1 MKIRAAVLVAAA
13 AVLVVLGAAATR
25 SADEA
30 WVGFQKRYAEL
41 SAAKSK
47 TPGAPQ
53 PIELKQDRLQ
63 GFEGSGVERIDRCRS
78 CHVAVDDPR
87 FAGEAQPL
95 HTHPSIAP
103 HAFGEL
109 GCTVCHEGEGRA
121 TTADLAHGKDP
132 FWPEPML
139 TGKFVEASCARCHPA
154 PYLAETPHLRRGRE
168 LFEKSACVG
177 CHRVQGLSRGNLGLE
192 LTDVGT
198 KRTVEFFQKK
208 LRNPLFNVQA
218 TLMPKLRLSDEDV
231 SDLAVFLK
239 SLKGRPVAEDPMSFR
254 KRVKAW
260 TLAAPPAVDPT
271 VEVGRGLVE
280 SRGCTAC
287 HKLGA
292 ADGGLAPDLS
302 FLGQVR
308 DASYVEG
315 HLVDPRVQTPGSNMP
330 NFWLSA
336 SERKAMAAYLTS
348 LGGYVRPATPKD
360 QYAQLCS
367 RCHGEK
373 GDGEGVAAANLLP
386 RPRVFTNAKFF
397 NWLPEE
403 RAYRAIREGVPGTAM
418 PPFGKILDEADA
430 KVLFAHVRKT
440 FIGAERSQPAVARQV
455 PERNPVAYSAE
466 SVQRGKD
473 VFAERCYGCHGRL
486 GDGKG
491 PNAPEMLPRPRNLT
505 SHAFFAGLAD
515 ARLFESITY
524 GIVGTGMP
532 PWDSLPEPERWDLVN
547 YVRRLSSTGPAATER
562 EKR

>member
-1 MKIRAAVLVAAA
+1 MKIRAALLITAA

-30 WVGFQKRYAEL
+30 WVGFQKKYLEL
-41 SAAKSK
+41 SAARSK
-47 TPGAPQ
+47 GPVEPQ

-63 GFEGSGVERIDRCRS
+63 GFQGPGDERIDRCRS

-87 FAGEAQPL
+87 FAGDAQPL
-95 HTHPSIAP
+95 RTHPSIAP

-109 GCTVCHEGEGRA
+109 GCTICHEGEGRA
-121 TTADLAHGKDP
+121 TTAFLAHGKDH
-132 FWPEPML
+132 FWPEPLL

-168 LFEKSACVG
+168 LFEKNACVG
-177 CHRVQGLSRGNLGLE
+177 CHRVQGLSRGNLGVE
-192 LTDVGT
+192 LTDVGA
-198 KRTVEFFQKK
+198 KRTVDFIQKK
-208 LRNPLFNVQA
+208 LRNPLFNVPA
-218 TLMPKLRLSDEDV
+218 TIMPKLRLSDEDV

-260 TLAAPPAVDPT
+260 TLEAPPEVEAT
-271 VEVGRGLVE
+271 AEVGRRLVE

-292 ADGGLAPDLS
+292 GDGGLAPDLS

-308 DASYVEG
+308 DARYVEG
-315 HLVDPRVQTPGSNMP
+315 HLADPRARTPGSNMP

-336 SERKAMAAYLTS
+336 SERAAIAAYLTS

-360 QYAQLCS
+360 QYAQLCA

-403 RAYRAIREGVPGTAM
+403 RAYKAIREGVPGTAM

-430 KVLFAHVRKT
+430 KALFAFVRKT
-440 FIGAERSQPAVARQV
+440 FIGAERTQPAVARQV
-455 PERNPVAYSAE
+455 PEKNPVAYSAE

-491 PNAPEMLPRPRNLT
+491 PNAPEMLPRPRNLAN
-505 SHAFFAGLAD
+505 HAFFAGLPD
-515 ARLFESITY
+515 ARLFETITY

-532 PWDSLPEPERWDLVN
+532 PWDSLPESERWDLVN
-547 YVRRLSSTGPAATER
+547 FVRHLSSTGPAAQQR